1 MGMMIGLARR
11 LVEMASCHHAMY
23 LVLAAVYAA
32 AEMSLCDKALVSE
45 VAMFV
50 YFTLAVRPGH

>member
-1 MGMMIGLARR
+1 MEMVIGTARR
-11 LVEMASCHHAMY
+11 LVDMISCHHAMY
-23 LVLAAVYAA
+23 MVMGVVYAA
-32 AEMSLCDKALVSE
+32 AQLHLCDKALVSE

>member
-1 MGMMIGLARR
+1 MEMVIGLARR
-11 LVEMASCHHAMY
+11 LVDMISCHHAMY

-32 AEMSLCDKALVSE
+32 AEMQLCDKALVSE

-50 YFTLAVRPGH
+50 YFTLAVRSGH